1 MFHPAMKKEDI
12 ESSVAPL
19 LEAGGGSKA
28 SYDVASHSRGTQSH
42 FKDNA
47 SHLGSIYP
55 SRMFHFI
62 AEDELG
68 QSLMKDELGATTD
81 VASKAVGLQVKAW
94 IYNCNEHHENCMKAS
109 KTTWVPTRLLDLVF
123 GDESSIR
130 LVNAKEEGVQGPY
143 VTLSHCW
150 GPNPKFLTT
159 TRERE
164 KLHMTKGIKIS
175 DLKSTNFEE
184 AISVARHLGI
194 RYIWIDSLCI
204 IQGLNGDFQAE
215 GQLMHKVYRNSYCNL
230 AAADSKDSHG
240 GLFRKRQSS
249 DVLPGGYEGDG
260 SSPIFGTTA
269 WRIMPDNLWDAE
281 LLDTEIYKRGW
292 VFQERML
299 SPRILH
305 FARNQIFWDCG
316 AISACETL
324 PSGLP
329 LMLDD
334 AASTDRH
341 WRGRLQESS
350 SLVHAPLAGVNTDS
364 LGEFWSSAV
373 LSYTQC
379 DLTDQVDKTRAIWSI
394 AKLVRDAWGDD
405 YGVGTWALAVEEQ
418 LNWTVINIKTTVRS
432 VDLQWRLPSW
442 SWMSIQGAVSV
453 PKRVLDDRCYRV
465 KGHDEKDIRFVIKG
479 AAKPVFGRIPSD
491 SIKKDMQLGW
501 DKWQKETTRRL
512 NSSSGARANPTQE
525 RSQSAPVVPKQDIGI
540 ANKSVKDEPA
550 AVADPRDLEPEL
562 ISNSIKI
569 KAPITPGTLYY
580 DDETGNYNILAKS
593 YDGSK
598 LGETFASNEDNLVGK
613 ADSSASAP
621 SVILFMAYPD
631 VTPSSFDL
639 APNYSHVI
647 ILRAKSHTIQKASSG
662 LGIGFEEQAYGS
674 DNEPELPISYSGT
687 GIIVTPTVDYCRQYN
702 HFADDITH
710 LEKKI
715 TSLKED
721 WKIENSKKDLEGL
734 KAWIEDLG
742 REGHWR
748 RTGMVEFKDWSEKD
762 WESVMGRQIWDV
774 MRAQSSPRE
783 ENDGGEAVY
792 PMGWGTEFWLD

>member
-19 LEAGGGSKA
+19 LGAGGGSKA

-42 FKDNA
+42 FKDDA

-292 VFQERML
+292 VFQ
-299 SPRILH
+299 
-305 FARNQIFWDCG
+305 
-316 AISACETL
+316 
-324 PSGLP
+324 GLP

-405 YGVGTWALAVEEQ
+405 YGV
-418 LNWTVINIKTTVRS
+418 
-432 VDLQWRLPSW
+432 
-442 SWMSIQGAVSV
+442 
-453 PKRVLDDRCYRV
+453 
-465 KGHDEKDIRFVIKG
+465 GHDEKDIRFVIKG

-687 GIIVTPTVDYCRQYN
+687 GIIVTPTVDYRRQYN